1 MKNNSAYIHKE
12 NEEIPIKHPDKN
24 GKNIKSSLQE
34 FHSDFNNNEKTLDK
48 KSKNDDKIDKRE
60 MSRQKKLEH
69 ETMDDLFNEV
79 EKLNAKNILKGNLS
93 EIYDEIIK
101 DNIDFKENIFFINL
115 NHYENLIGTCD
126 KNIVSHTI
134 KDYNKEN
141 LLKNKYLPIR
151 ELYNK
156 YEKKAK
162 VIKEK
167 NEF

>member
-1 MKNNSAYIHKE
+1 
-12 NEEIPIKHPDKN
+12 
-24 GKNIKSSLQE
+24 
-34 FHSDFNNNEKTLDK
+34 
-48 KSKNDDKIDKRE
+48 
-60 MSRQKKLEH
+60 
-69 ETMDDLFNEV
+69 MDDLFNEV

-134 KDYNKEN
+134 KDYNKED